1 MRHPDEFDKKTW
13 LREYKQLKKD
23 LVTEDRERYRPLL
36 NIKRDMK
43 EFFEEIEK
51 EDKKTDISINK
62 EFSQLY
68 QVIHK
73 QRQEVEQAKNMITL
87 SMKDPA

>member
-1 MRHPDEFDKKTW
+1 MRHPDEFDKKAW

-36 NIKRDMK
+36 NVKRDMK

-62 EFSQLY
+62 EFS
-68 QVIHK
+68 
-73 QRQEVEQAKNMITL
+73 
-87 SMKDPA
+87 